1 MLGILVGLLACA
13 AGLGVRELVEDRCN
27 MHPALSFLI
36 MIVAIVLV
44 AFGLLVVLGMIG
56 SKLGVVL

>member
-1 MLGILVGLLACA
+1 MLGILVGLLSCA
-13 AGLGVRELVEDRCN
+13 AGLGIKYWVEDRYD
-27 MHPALSFLI
+27 MHEVLSSLI